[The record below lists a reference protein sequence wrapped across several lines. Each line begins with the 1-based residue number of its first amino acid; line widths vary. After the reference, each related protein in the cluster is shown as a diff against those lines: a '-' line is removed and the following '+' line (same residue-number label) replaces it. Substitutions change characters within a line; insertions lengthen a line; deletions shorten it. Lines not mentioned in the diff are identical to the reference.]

1 VAEALRDNLHRH
13 AVREQQAG
21 MGVAEVVQP
30 DRRQLFLSER
40 PASPDDVADE
50 AAREPL
56 GVSAGAVEVAE

>member
-1 VAEALRDNLHRH
+1 
-13 AVREQQAG
+13 